1 MLNSERGNSDEDGGF
16 AAHFTRNNKHKFT
29 NFQFSQTQIEEKIS
43 DTVPKKDAINVYEVR
58 GYVTSALSENE
69 SESETKVN
77 NLHSSRSES
86 ESCLRMS

>member
-1 MLNSERGNSDEDGGF
+1 ML
-16 AAHFTRNNKHKFT
+16 RNIMDC
-29 NFQFSQTQIEEKIS
+29 FSQTQIEEKIS
-43 DTVPKKDAINVYEVR
+43 DTVPKKEAINVYEVR
-58 GYVTSALSENE
+58 GRITSALSV